1 MAPLKPRLPKGL
13 LKKVPLRNNWGE
25 TFGVPQNCPKG
36 KDLNPCPVQET
47 RNVIKDLTV
56 KGDKIELRGPRK
68 VAPSLSWTEST
79 QGFQQAETP
88 QKEKVI

>member
-1 MAPLKPRLPKGL
+1 MTTGVPRNDFQEDAIPFGLKMAPLKPRLPKGL

-68 VAPSLSWTEST
+68 VAPSLS
-79 QGFQQAETP
+79 
-88 QKEKVI
+88 